1 MESSPVGIRDVLAIP
16 DFRRLWT
23 ALSLSSLGDW
33 LGLLA
38 QSSLAVSLA
47 GGGYA
52 SRSYAVAGVFVV
64 RLIPAVLF
72 GPIAGVA
79 ADRLDRRWTMV
90 TGDSARCLLFITIP
104 LMGTLWWLFAAT
116 FLIEIAAMF
125 WIPAKEATV
134 PNLVP
139 PRLLEPANQISL
151 LTAYGTA
158 PIAAGVF
165 TVLALITKALA
176 HQWTFFTA
184 QPVDLALYFDA
195 LTFLFS
201 ALTIARLKSIPA
213 RSAMERA
220 AERRHTE
227 DHRSPLRTLLDGWRY
242 LGIDKRIRGVII
254 GTAGA
259 FAAGGAVVGLA
270 RTYVGDLHGGQA
282 AYGVLFGTV
291 FLGLAAGMFSGSR
304 MLPGMARERLFGS
317 VIFAAGVVLCLF
329 ALVPVLLI
337 SVVCALVIGFLGGT
351 AWIIGQTMLGR
362 EVADELRGRTFAF
375 VQSLIRV
382 ILVLILAVAPA
393 VAGVFGAH
401 TLRLRGLAVTYGGAA
416 ITLFGAGLLAAG
428 VGWVAYRMM
437 DDVPGKSLRNEL
449 KAALKRSTA
458 ATSTRAGG
466 AAGSGTDPGPTTGA
480 ASGSTPG
487 AGTGAGPGTGTG
499 AVTSAGNAGN
509 DALLPDSGAIER
521 TAHTYTGTFLSF
533 EGGDGSGKSTQ
544 LDLLADWLRG
554 RGHEVVVTR
563 EPGGTPLGTKL
574 RGIVL
579 DAHNADVISPRAEA
593 LIYAADRADHV
604 ERVIRPALERGAVV
618 ITDRYVDSSLAYQG
632 AGRALSARE
641 VELLSHWATQGL
653 MPDVTILMDLDPIEA
668 ARRRKTPADRL
679 ELESV
684 EFHRRVRNGYLELAK
699 AEPGRFIV
707 INAQEPVEQISGR
720 IRARLEGRIHLSR
733 QQRTEE
739 AERREQERRKAAEQR
754 AVQMA
759 ELSDAERRRA
769 EAEAEQRDQAQREQE
784 TREAAR
790 QEHRRRL
797 EEDAARAERAARE
810 RAQSNADLAT
820 RLGQTERPPTAPEW
834 TATPPGVATP
844 PRTTAPSAQPPTT
857 PAPPSTTPT
866 QPPASP
872 HAEDIATPSTRGEWE
887 VPDYVA
893 EPEFDE
899 EPEQDAMALADEL
912 FGVRQQTRHSGEDA

>member
-1 MESSPVGIRDVLAIP
+1 MESTPARIREVLAIP

-38 QSSLAVSLA
+38 QSSLAVTLA

-52 SRSYAVAGVFVV
+52 GRSYAVAGVFVV

-72 GPIAGVA
+72 GPIAGVV

-90 TGDSARCLLFITIP
+90 AGDSTRCLFFVSIP
-104 LMGTLWWLFAAT
+104 VVGTLWWLFTAT
-116 FLIEIAAMF
+116 FMIEIAAMF

-139 PRLLEPANQISL
+139 PRLLEPANQVSL

-165 TVLALITKALA
+165 TVLSLITKGLA
-176 HQWTFFTA
+176 NQWAFFTA
-184 QPVDLALYFDA
+184 KPVSLALYFDA

-213 RSAMERA
+213 RSATERA
-220 AERRHTE
+220 AERRHTT
-227 DHRSPLRTLLDGWRY
+227 DTRSPLRTLIDGWRY
-242 LGIDKRIRGVII
+242 LGDDKKIRGVII
-254 GTAGA
+254 GTTGA

-270 RTYVGDLHGGQA
+270 RTYVGDLHAGQA

-291 FLGLAAGMFSGSR
+291 FLGLAAGMFIGSR
-304 MLPGMARERLFGS
+304 VLAAVARERLFGT
-317 VIFAAGVVLCLF
+317 VIFAAGIVLCVL
-329 ALVPVLLI
+329 ALVPILLFSVL
-337 SVVCALVIGFLGGT
+337 CALVVGFLGGT

-382 ILVLILAVAPA
+382 TLVLILAVSPA
-393 VAGVFGAH
+393 VAGIVGTH
-401 TLRLRGLAVTYGGAA
+401 TLSVPGLSITYGGAA

-437 DDVPGKSLRNEL
+437 DTVPGKSLRTEL
-449 KAALKRSTA
+449 KAALKRSA
-458 ATSTRAGG
+458 APTRAGG
-466 AAGSGTDPGPTTGA
+466 AAEQGITSGPA
-480 ASGSTPG
+480 A
-487 AGTGAGPGTGTG
+487 TGAGGDT
-499 AVTSAGNAGN
+499 
-509 DALLPDSGAIER
+509 LPDRTEIER

-544 LDLLADWLRG
+544 LDLLADWLRAQ
-554 RGHEVVVTR
+554 GHEVVVTR

-574 RGIVL
+574 RNIVL
-579 DAHNADVISPRAEA
+579 DARNADVISPRAEA

-641 VELLSHWATQGL
+641 VELLSQWATQGL

-684 EFHRRVRNGYLELAK
+684 DFHRRVRNRYLELAT
-699 AEPGRFIV
+699 AEPERFVV
-707 INAQEPVEQISGR
+707 INALEPIEQISGR

-739 AERREQERRKAAEQR
+739 AERREAERRKAAAER

-769 EAEAEQRDQAQREQE
+769 EAEAEQRDQEQRAHEA
-784 TREAAR
+784 REVAR

-810 RAQSNADLAT
+810 RAQGAGDLSS
-820 RLGQTERPPTAPEW
+820 RLAPTDRPAARPGQASDSA
-834 TATPPGVATP
+834 ATP
-844 PRTTAPSAQPPTT
+844 R
-857 PAPPSTTPT
+857 
-866 QPPASP
+866 PASP
-872 HAEDIATPSTRGEWE
+872 GSAASPAPAPASTPPSDSPPSSSSSSSSHAEDITAPSVRSEWE

-893 EPEFDE
+893 QPEFDE
-899 EPEQDAMALADEL
+899 EPEQDALSMADEL
-912 FGVRQQTRHSGEDA
+912 FGARHQSRHSGDDA